1 MPPLR
6 RILAGTAVAA
16 ALAGAAVYGGL
27 RFADSMNNDRA
38 TDPPQQ
44 AHTTTEPPA
53 PYGTL
58 EPSQYGYGTAI
69 ARAAHG
75 DVIAYAPRHE
85 AQRLLTIP
93 FTITNHASKSYSYTA
108 TVTVTVTAGNAAG
121 STDTA
126 FVSSD
131 GLLPANATM
140 SAEATF
146 QSLGAVPSHD
156 INVRIIRV
164 EKRDA
169 DGNRL

>member
-1 MPPLR
+1 
-6 RILAGTAVAA
+6 
-16 ALAGAAVYGGL
+16 
-27 RFADSMNNDRA
+27 MNNDRA

-69 ARAAHG
+69 AHAAHD

-93 FTITNHASKSYSYTA
+93 FTITNHASKSYSYRA

-131 GLLPANATM
+131 GLLPSKATM

-146 QSLGAVPSHD
+146 QSLGAVPSRD
-156 INVRIIRV
+156 IDVRIIGV

-169 DGNRL
+169 DGNRP